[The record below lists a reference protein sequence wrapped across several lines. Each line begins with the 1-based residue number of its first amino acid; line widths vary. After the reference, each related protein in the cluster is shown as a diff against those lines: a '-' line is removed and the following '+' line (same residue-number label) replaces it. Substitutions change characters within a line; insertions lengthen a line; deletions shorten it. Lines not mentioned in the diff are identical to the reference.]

1 MHSVTELIEE
11 FDRSQAYTLSLWS
24 DLNESQVH
32 WRADEN
38 ASGIG
43 WHLGHQAAVAHF
55 LVRNLTA
62 AEPSLDTELDK
73 LMDSA
78 TPEAE
83 RGKLSDLQ
91 RLADYRSAIA
101 ERVRFRIGNIDSGNV
116 GAPTQLRT
124 IATGLLTTV
133 INHEYQHSK
142 WIGEVR
148 NEVHCLDL
156 AAEPASKWLTFV
168 DGYVL
173 LT

>member
-91 RLADYRSAIA
+91 RLASESVSGSATSTPATLERRPSFERS
-101 ERVRFRIGNIDSGNV
+101 
-116 GAPTQLRT
+116 P
-124 IATGLLTTV
+124 
-133 INHEYQHSK
+133 
-142 WIGEVR
+142 
-148 NEVHCLDL
+148 
-156 AAEPASKWLTFV
+156 P
-168 DGYVL
+168 GYSRP
-173 LT
+173 